1 VRKILAATLALSVM
15 LGTVA
20 GCSRPSLPTTTGP
33 GKFRD
38 ITQVRKGMSANEVER
53 VMGKNYKSVY
63 EEGIL
68 GADGGNYTWEYPEG
82 RVYFSIDGVVRVI
95 PNY

>member
-1 VRKILAATLALSVM
+1 MRTMLAATVALTII
-15 LGTVA
+15 LGSA
-20 GCSRPSLPTTTGP
+20 SGCSRPSLPSAVGP

-53 VMGKNYKSVY
+53 VMGKNYKSVF

-82 RVYFSIDGVVRVI
+82 RVYFNMDGVVRVI

>member
-1 VRKILAATLALSVM
+1 MRGILAVMLTLSVV
-15 LGTVA
+15 LGTAA
-20 GCSRPSLPTTTGP
+20 GCSRPSLPSAVGP

-53 VMGKNYKSVY
+53 VMGKNYQSVY